1 LESFFK
7 VKTPEEVHR
16 ILDRFGPAGTERVPI
31 EAALD
36 RVLCEEITA
45 PEDLPLFPRSS
56 MDGYAVRAKDTFG
69 AAESLPALLEV
80 IGEIPMGGA
89 PSKEL
94 GPGQALRIST
104 GGMLPQGADAVVMVE
119 YCRLMDEK
127 TLEVDRPVSPLE
139 NVIQPGDDFRKG
151 RRILEKGRRLRF
163 QDLGVL
169 AGLGIGEA
177 PVYTRPRIG
186 IISTGD
192 ELVDVHETTAPGQV
206 RDVNRYTLSAFC
218 RKLGAEPVPLGRSG
232 DSFHDLRALIREG
245 LDRTDSVWISGGS
258 SVGTRDLTLGVL
270 ESFDGFDLL
279 VHGISISPGKPTII
293 GRVGACPVLGLPG
306 HVASAMVVAEVFL
319 GRLIRRLSGLRGASL
334 EGRAH
339 LTAVLSR
346 NIESAPG
353 REDYVRVKLSKEGGR
368 WVAVPIFGKSALIS
382 TLVEAHGLVRVDLHT
397 EGLYQ
402 GDAVRVRLFDDASG
416 GGL

>member
-1 LESFFK
+1 MESFFK

-127 TLEVDRPVSPLE
+127 TLEVDRPVS
-139 NVIQPGDDFRKG
+139 
-151 RRILEKGRRLRF
+151 RRVDGEMCREF
-163 QDLGVL
+163 VQDWF
-169 AGLGIGEA
+169 IKHHC
-177 PVYTRPRIG
+177 Y
-186 IISTGD
+186 
-192 ELVDVHETTAPGQV
+192 
-206 RDVNRYTLSAFC
+206 
-218 RKLGAEPVPLGRSG
+218 SG
-232 DSFHDLRALIREG
+232 MAAQ
-245 LDRTDSVWISGGS
+245 WK
-258 SVGTRDLTLGVL
+258 
-270 ESFDGFDLL
+270 SFDCIELPIGQSWREIDL
-279 VHGISISPGKPTII
+279 
-293 GRVGACPVLGLPG
+293 
-306 HVASAMVVAEVFL
+306 AS
-319 GRLIRRLSGLRGASL
+319 R
-334 EGRAH
+334 
-339 LTAVLSR
+339 
-346 NIESAPG
+346 
-353 REDYVRVKLSKEGGR
+353 
-368 WVAVPIFGKSALIS
+368 
-382 TLVEAHGLVRVDLHT
+382 
-397 EGLYQ
+397 
-402 GDAVRVRLFDDASG
+402 
-416 GGL
+416 